1 MKNNLSLQET
11 SDIAEQMYKI
21 ADEIES
27 HEPDEKWRTVSKLK
41 NSAND
46 AYFYMAQVKGAGKG
60 QSLEFD
66 CINARKFINTM
77 KSMYVF
83 ASKQGMIELEPE
95 LVVRIEKLIAVI
107 DDEHQLSQQ
116 QIKSK
121 NDEEMKPWLE
131 KYRIWQKI
139 SSD

>member
-1 MKNNLSLQET
+1 MES
-11 SDIAEQMYKI
+11 SDIAERMYVI

-27 HEPDEKWRTVSKLK
+27 HQPDEKWRTVSKLK

-46 AYFYMAQVKGAGKG
+46 AYFYMAQVTGAGKG

-66 CINARKFINTM
+66 CINARKYMNTM

-83 ASKQGMIELEPE
+83 AHKQGIVELELE

-107 DDEHQLSQQ
+107 DEEHLLSQQ

-121 NDEEMKPWLE
+121 TDEEMKPWLE

-139 SSD
+139 SRN